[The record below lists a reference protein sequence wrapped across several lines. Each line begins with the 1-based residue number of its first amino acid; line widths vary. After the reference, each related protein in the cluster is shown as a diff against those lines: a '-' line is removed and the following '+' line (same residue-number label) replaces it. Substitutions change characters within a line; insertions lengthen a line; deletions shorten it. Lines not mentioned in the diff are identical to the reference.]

1 MNLGLLAS
9 HNGSTMQALI
19 DACRSGRLGAKPVA
33 VVSNNK
39 ESGALARARKAD
51 IPAFHLSGATHP
63 DPAALDRA
71 IAEILLRH
79 DAELVALAGYMKKI
93 GPAMLAAFP
102 ARIINIHPGL
112 LPEYGGQGM
121 YGKRVHEAVIA
132 SGAKETGATIHLV
145 DAIYDHGPILA
156 QSAIPVRP
164 GETADRLAARVAEV
178 ERRLYVDAIDRI
190 IRGAIRLEA
199 DPFSQ
204 TR

>member
-9 HNGSTMQALI
+9 HNGSIMQALI
-19 DACRSGRLGAKPVA
+19 DACRSGRLRAKPVA

-39 ESGALARARKAD
+39 ESGALARARKAN

-63 DPAALDRA
+63 DPAALDQE
-71 IAEILLRH
+71 IAETLLKH
-79 DAELVALAGYMKKI
+79 DADLVALAGYMKKI

-112 LPEYGGQGM
+112 LPEFGGRGM
-121 YGKRVHEAVIA
+121 YGRRVHEAVIA
-132 SGAKETGATIHLV
+132 SGASETGATIHLV
-145 DAIYDHGPILA
+145 DEIYDHGPILG
-156 QSAIPVRP
+156 QRAIPVRQ
-164 GETADRLAARVAEV
+164 GETADSLAPRVAEV
-178 ERRLYVDAIDRI
+178 ERQLYVDVIDRI

-199 DPFSQ
+199 DSFSQ